1 MNELVDDASR
11 AQHESSSSELASPQ
25 PLEHPPSKIRDPSQ
39 IPGISLKSD
48 CNGEKYYE
56 VSWATPHDPFNPQ
69 QWSHAR
75 RVASTMCVCLIALVT
90 TMASAIDSAVL
101 SEASQ
106 HFGVSQVA
114 ESLATGLY
122 LIGFGVGALI
132 ASPMSEIVGR
142 FPVYIGA
149 LVIFGSWI
157 LGAALAPNFGSQ
169 LVFRF
174 LAGLCGSAPL
184 TVAGGS
190 ISDVWST
197 LEKTFGFPIFAI
209 PGFGGP
215 ILGEYRIVYRTA
227 STPHRRKLRVS
238 SQTDHRTD
246 QDPLWEHTSDTVP
259 ASAGDGPNGSCS
271 SLMAW

>member
-1 MNELVDDASR
+1 
-11 AQHESSSSELASPQ
+11 
-25 PLEHPPSKIRDPSQ
+25 
-39 IPGISLKSD
+39 
-48 CNGEKYYE
+48 
-56 VSWATPHDPFNPQ
+56 
-69 QWSHAR
+69 
-75 RVASTMCVCLIALVT
+75 
-90 TMASAIDSAVL
+90 MASAIDSAVL

-106 HFGVSQVA
+106 HFGVAQVA

-142 FPVYIGA
+142 FPVYVGA
-149 LVIFGSWI
+149 LVIFGAWI
-157 LGAALAPNFGSQ
+157 LGAALAPNFGAQ
-169 LVFRF
+169 LAFRF

-215 ILGEYRIVYRTA
+215 ILGMLI
-227 STPHRRKLRVS
+227 S
-238 SQTDHRTD
+238 
-246 QDPLWEHTSDTVP
+246 
-259 ASAGDGPNGSCS
+259 
-271 SLMAW
+271 